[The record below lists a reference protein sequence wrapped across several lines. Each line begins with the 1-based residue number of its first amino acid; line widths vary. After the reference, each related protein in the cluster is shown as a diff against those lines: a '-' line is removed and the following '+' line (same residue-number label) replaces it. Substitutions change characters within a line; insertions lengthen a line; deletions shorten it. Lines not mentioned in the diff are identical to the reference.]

1 MAVFFWNVTVGLG
14 GTVIHVA
21 SKAHFSNERME
32 SPCLQACCE
41 KKGRRMGLPSCKLD
55 SGNCVLSGF
64 LPRPSS
70 EHKVYV
76 VDLLCFQTLVE
87 KQAGKKALKIYI
99 SSCSN
104 ILLLTHIPEHV
115 PQNLSL
121 RR

>member
-1 MAVFFWNVTVGLG
+1 MWPVRHIFQMKEWRALAFRHAV
-14 GTVIHVA
+14 
-21 SKAHFSNERME
+21 K
-32 SPCLQACCE
+32 
-41 KKGRRMGLPSCKLD
+41 KKGRRMGLPSCKQD